1 MSKLRRS
8 VLLTSISIIL
18 IICTLSSC
26 TGRTVPPT
34 DVPGTSGA
42 VTTALPEPAGELEVP
57 VPGEKIEVRIGD
69 SSTAYK
75 LVRPDKDNTARTKIL
90 IDLNNYFKEIA
101 GFSLT
106 PMTDWHR
113 AGDALPEYEI
123 LLGNA
128 DRDETRDAMSR
139 IGYDG
144 FSVTKYGEK
153 IVIAAHKREKLLEAV
168 EYFKSGLSVTE
179 ENGKKVLWYKGENH
193 TEDSD
198 TALNY
203 FFGTEAPLE
212 SYRIVCDR
220 SDKKIAGACS
230 DLQREIK
237 SAFGVNVEIKDSISP
252 AVDLEIIVGDCA
264 RPEARTSLSGLSG
277 IEYTIRVC
285 GDNSTKIF
293 IGGLTPETTA
303 VAVKR
308 FISKFV
314 NSLYSNSIIMENNY
328 SELELAY
335 SYQDSN
341 VLAEGADIR
350 IMSFNLL
357 TELWDL
363 KLPIAGRDV
372 IANDLIRYYSPD
384 VVGLQEVSDGWH
396 ATLAKLFG
404 SDYKITDTRNGQGR
418 TNFSTL
424 AYNTAKTKMLDHGVT
439 VFSKG
444 NDTRLRLA
452 TWGYFEQ
459 ISSGKKYIVVSTHWD
474 LGKNAEYQMIHS
486 NEMAEL
492 VLDLGKRFG
501 CPVITTG
508 DYNSNENSDPYINYV
523 MKTGY
528 LDAKHNCDKVNRYS
542 TGTHS
547 VGSSPNIGE
556 GLLCIDHIFGSTSV
570 KFLYFNVLVDSF
582 VNEASDHNPIYADI
596 KLTD

>member
-1 MSKLRRS
+1 MSKLRKSILFAS
-8 VLLTSISIIL
+8 VSIIL
-18 IICTLSSC
+18 IVCTLSSC
-26 TGRTVPPT
+26 LGRTVPPS
-34 DVPGTSGA
+34 DVPGSSGA
-42 VTTALPEPAGELEVP
+42 AQTSAEPSGELEIP

-69 SSTAYK
+69 STTAYK

-113 AGDALPEYEI
+113 AGDALPEFEI
-123 LLGNA
+123 LLGNT

-168 EYFKSGLSVTE
+168 EFFKAGLSVTE
-179 ENGKKVLWYKGENH
+179 EDGKKVLWYKGENH
-193 TEDSD
+193 VEDSD
-198 TALNY
+198 TAWKY
-203 FFGTEAPLE
+203 FFGPDAPLE
-212 SYRIVCDR
+212 NYRIVCDR
-220 SDKKIAGACS
+220 SDKKIYSACN
-230 DLQREIK
+230 DLAREART
-237 SAFGVNVEIKDSISP
+237 AFGVSLDIKDATAAAS
-252 AVDLEIIVGDCA
+252 DLEIIVGDCA
-264 RPEARTSLSGLSG
+264 RTEARAALSGLTG
-277 IEYTIRVC
+277 FEYTIRIAGQKV
-285 GDNSTKIF
+285 F
-293 IGGLTPETTA
+293 IGGLTPETT
-303 VAVKR
+303 VEAVKR

-314 NSLYSNSIIMENNY
+314 NSLYSSSIIMENNY
-328 SELELAY
+328 SELELAF

-341 VLAEGADIR
+341 ELAEGADIR

-372 IANDLIRYYSPD
+372 IANDLIRNYSPD

-404 SDYKITDTRNGQGR
+404 SDYKITDTKNGQGR

-459 ISSGKKYIVVSTHWD
+459 ISTGKKYIVVSTHWD

-486 NEMAEL
+486 KEMAQL
-492 VLDLGKRFG
+492 VLDLGKRFN

-508 DYNSNENSDPYINYV
+508 DYNSNENSDPYVNYV
-523 MKTGY
+523 MLTGY
-528 LDAKHNCDKVNRYS
+528 KDAKHNCEKVNRYS
-542 TGTHS
+542 NGTHS

-556 GLLCIDHIFGSTSV
+556 GLLCIDHIFGSDGV

-582 VNEASDHNPIYADI
+582 VNDASDHNPIYADI
-596 KLTD
+596 KLPD

>member
-1 MSKLRRS
+1 MAHLRKII
-8 VLLTSISIIL
+8 LTAVSIIL
-18 IICTLSSC
+18 TACTVSSC
-26 TGRTVPPT
+26 VGRTVPPT
-34 DVPGTSGA
+34 DVPGTSGV
-42 VTTALPEPAGELEVP
+42 VTTASPEPSGEPEIP

-90 IDLNNYFKEIA
+90 VDLNNYFKEIA

-106 PMTDWHR
+106 PMTDWHK
-113 AGDALPEYEI
+113 AGDKLPELEI
-123 LLGNA
+123 LLGNT

-168 EYFKSGLSVTE
+168 EYFKSCLSVTE
-179 ENGKKVLWYKGENH
+179 EDGKKVLWFKGENH
-193 TEDSD
+193 VEDSD
-198 TALNY
+198 TAWKY
-203 FFGTEAPLE
+203 FFGSDAPLE
-212 SYRIVCDR
+212 NYRIVCDK
-220 SDKKIAGACS
+220 SEKKIAGACS
-230 DLQREIK
+230 DLQREIRT
-237 SAFGVNVEIKDSISP
+237 AFGVSLDIKDAL
-252 AVDLEIIVGDCA
+252 AVASNIEIIVGECA
-264 RPEARTSLSGLSG
+264 RPESRASLSALSG
-277 IEYTIRVC
+277 IEYTICVC
-285 GDNSTKIF
+285 GDNSSKIF
-293 IGGLTPETTA
+293 IGGLTPETTV

-341 VLAEGADIR
+341 VLADGADIR

-486 NEMAEL
+486 NEMADL

-528 LDAKHNCDKVNRYS
+528 IDAKHNCKNVNRYS
-542 TGTHS
+542 NGTHS
-547 VGSSPNIGE
+547 VGSSPSIGA
-556 GLLCIDHIFGSTSV
+556 GLLSIDHIFGSTGV
-570 KFLYFNVLVDSF
+570 EFLYFNVLVDSF

-596 KLTD
+596 KLP